1 MHNLFNFLKIILAAS
16 LVAVSCKQHNGVDF
30 EEETANV
37 DMLKEGTLHVL
48 MSNNLSSYYVLKG
61 QPRGFEY
68 EMLKL
73 FCQENDFNLDVKII
87 KEFDYLLDS
96 LESGMGDLAAGNIT
110 VTQSRKAR
118 VDFSP
123 EIFRTRM
130 VLVQRLPENKKKL
143 SRAQIK
149 ARMVQDALE
158 LNGKTI
164 YVNANSSF
172 YERISNLI
180 IENGLDINL
189 QTVESGLGTDE
200 LIRMVAEQ
208 QIDYTVVDENV
219 ARIHLAFYDNIDISV
234 PLSLSQSIA
243 WAIPKGNE
251 GLKNLLE
258 KWVEERKNSSK
269 FKAIYNKYFGSTSTL
284 QSRENFIAISKGQI
298 SPYDE
303 LIKKHAARIE
313 WDWLLV
319 AALINK
325 ESKFN
330 PDVVSPFGATG
341 LMQLMPK
348 TGARFGVSEE
358 LLTNPDLNIMAGTRF
373 LMWLDKF
380 WESRIYDPEER
391 VNFVLASYNAGQGHV
406 LDAMKL
412 ADKFGLDSQKWF
424 DNVEVMMRNKS
435 QPQYYQDPLVKS
447 GYCNCIE
454 TVTFVRV
461 VKQYYE
467 NYKTHMERLQVETP
481 IIQVV
486 SK

>member
-1 MHNLFNFLKIILAAS
+1 
-16 LVAVSCKQHNGVDF
+16 
-30 EEETANV
+30 
-37 DMLKEGTLHVL
+37 
-48 MSNNLSSYYVLKG
+48 
-61 QPRGFEY
+61 
-68 EMLKL
+68 
-73 FCQENDFNLDVKII
+73 VKII

-110 VTQSRKAR
+110 ITQSRKAR
-118 VDFSP
+118 FDFSP

-130 VLVQRLPENKKKL
+130 VLVQRLPENRKKL

-158 LNGKTI
+158 LNGKTL

-172 YERISNLI
+172 YERINNLI
-180 IENGLDINL
+180 EENGLDINL
-189 QTVESGLGTDE
+189 QTVASELGTDE
-200 LIRMVAEQ
+200 LIRMVAEH

-219 ARIHLAFYDNIDISV
+219 ARIHQAFYDNIDISV
-234 PLSLSQSIA
+234 PLSLNQSIA

-251 GLKNLLE
+251 ALKNQLE
-258 KWVEERKNSSK
+258 NWVDERKNSTK
-269 FKAIYNKYFGSTSTL
+269 YKAIYNKYFGSTAALRSK
-284 QSRENFIAISKGQI
+284 ENFLAIGKGQI
-298 SPYDE
+298 SAYDD
-303 LIKKHAARIE
+303 LIKKHAQFIE
-313 WDWLLV
+313 WDWLLL

-330 PDVVSPFGATG
+330 PDAVSPFGATG
-341 LMQLMPK
+341 LMQVMPK

-380 WESRIYDPEER
+380 WESRIDDPEER

-412 ADKFGLDSQKWF
+412 ADKYGLDSQKWF

-435 QPQYYQDPLVKS
+435 QPQYYQDPLAKS

-461 VKQYYE
+461 VKQYHE
-467 NYKTHMERLQVETP
+467 NYKMHMERLQAEKPAV
-481 IIQVV
+481 QVAV
-486 SK
+486 K